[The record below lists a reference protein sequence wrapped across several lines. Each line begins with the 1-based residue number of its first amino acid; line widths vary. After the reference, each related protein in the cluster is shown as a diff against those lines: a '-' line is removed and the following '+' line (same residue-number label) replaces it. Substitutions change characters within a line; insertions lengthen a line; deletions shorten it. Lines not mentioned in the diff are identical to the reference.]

1 MTQDRRVRP
10 SSVDDDTQQEVV
22 DRLNDALFNL
32 VELEARLPDDDGLDE
47 TGARRS
53 YERVLTA
60 VRSALSLLDP
70 EFAGQGE
77 ATS

>member
-1 MTQDRRVRP
+1 MN
-10 SSVDDDTQQEVV
+10 DDTQQEVV

-32 VELEARLPDDDGLDE
+32 VELEARLPDDDGFDE

-70 EFAGQGE
+70 EFVDENEAG
-77 ATS
+77 S